1 MAKGG
6 HRRPV
11 KRKKSIKKDTNSNL
25 RNLRRAKD
33 RERQSR
39 KNKSLLR
46 QMRGMKWDEE
56 EYSEEFEEELDDVG
70 GSA

>member
-11 KRKKSIKKDTNSNL
+11 KRKKTYKRRTDDGRNSRDTQAL
-25 RNLRRAKD
+25 AKN
-33 RERQSR
+33 REKRSR
-39 KNKSLLR
+39 KDKSLLR

-56 EYSEEFEEELDDVG
+56 EYSEEFEEDLEDNI
-70 GSA
+70 